1 MGHLSNNC
9 VDAPANK
16 GKLSVGCNFGK
27 TIISIRTMI

>member
-9 VDAPANK
+9 VGAPANR

-27 TIISIRTMI
+27 TIISITVL